1 MGVSKFT
8 KKRLKMV
15 LELLF
20 EVIVND
26 VISKYEIPF
35 YEKWD
40 NIDVIF
46 LQEVYLDIFIK
57 IFQ

>member
-1 MGVSKFT
+1 
-8 KKRLKMV
+8 MV

-20 EVIVND
+20 EVTVND